1 MAKKG
6 EKLLALMLVA
16 ALVLGG
22 GNGGVIQAAEDYE
35 VKDPV
40 NTMADGTGITTWDC
54 VYFGNYIQKDTN
66 GDGKVTDEDE
76 KQPIKWRVLSVEEDG
91 TALLWQTNC
100 WIYSLLI
107 KIGKTTGKPVLF
119 VPG

>member
-6 EKLLALMLVA
+6 KKLLALMLVA

-40 NTMADGTGITTWDC
+40 NTMADGTGIR
-54 VYFGNYIQKDTN
+54 
-66 GDGKVTDEDE
+66 
-76 KQPIKWRVLSVEEDG
+76 PG
-91 TALLWQTNC
+91 TVCTLEITYKR
-100 WIYSLLI
+100 IPMVMV
-107 KIGKTTGKPVLF
+107 K
-119 VPG
+119 

>member
-66 GDGKVTDEDE
+66 GDGKVTDEE
-76 KQPIKWRVLSVEEDG
+76 YRLPSRFSYFYQKAVYPAICLPKEAPSRLPLP
-91 TALLWQTNC
+91 TAHA
-100 WIYSLLI
+100 I
-107 KIGKTTGKPVLF
+107 
-119 VPG
+119 

>member
-6 EKLLALMLVA
+6 KKLLALMLVA

-91 TALLWQTNC
+91 TALL
-100 WIYSLLI
+100 LAD
-107 KIGKTTGKPVLF
+107 
-119 VPG
+119 

>member
-1 MAKKG
+1 
-6 EKLLALMLVA
+6 MLVA

-76 KQPIKWRVLSVEEDG
+76 KQPQASVPVNFPLFLPYSFSFSFRFPVKCNHFNINTG
-91 TALLWQTNC
+91 TSQ
-100 WIYSLLI
+100 YS
-107 KIGKTTGKPVLF
+107 
-119 VPG
+119 